1 MLTLTIEEIMKK
13 YQLNESQ
20 VGLKV
25 GLSVSMISKLKNGG
39 VSVTE
44 ETQQKFYKAFKC
56 EIMSPQLRIKRAY
69 DSLMIEYVKL
79 EQKYNALSLENEEN
93 KRMIRQIKE
102 IMKNAKY

>member
-13 YQLNESQ
+13 YALSESDIA
-20 VGLKV
+20 VKV

-44 ETQQKFYKAFKC
+44 ETQQRFYKAFQC

-69 DSLMIEYVKL
+69 DSLMIEYIKL
-79 EQKYNALSLENEEN
+79 EQKYNTLYIENRDL
-93 KRMIRQIKE
+93 KAIISKVKDVL
-102 IMKNAKY
+102 KNA

>member
-1 MLTLTIEEIMKK
+1 MLTMTIEEIMKK

-20 VGLKV
+20 LGLKV

-44 ETQQKFYKAFKC
+44 ETQQRFYKAFKC

-69 DSLMIEYVKL
+69 DSLMVEYVKL
-79 EQKYNALSLENEEN
+79 EQKYNSLYIENRDLKALMN
-93 KRMIRQIKE
+93 KIKE
-102 IMKNAKY
+102 VIKNA